1 MHPESEHGLRV
12 QLATALRE
20 HDLTQE
26 ALGAAFEDLRAA
38 DKRAARAEAERDQL
52 QEALAAAR
60 RECEGLRVH
69 LRKMVD
75 LADYHVNEIE
85 CIAEND
91 FTPENITRAQMARV
105 SLNEAEALAAPA
117 AAAGE
122 EGT

>member
-1 MHPESEHGLRV
+1 VPHPE
-12 QLATALRE
+12 RE
-20 HDLTQE
+20 HSLQIE
-26 ALGAAFEDLRAA
+26 VARLRKRVEDGDA
-38 DKRAARAEAERDQL
+38 AARILARDVRAWSDKCDEL
-52 QEALAAAR
+52 REALAAAR